1 MDIIAEKLKD
11 VCVLKLNGQ
20 LDSKTSLELE
30 DEILKIFTS
39 DCFKIILDLENIDY
53 VSSAGLRVL
62 KKAKVLKESSCDVI
76 ACSAADYVQELFEI
90 SGIDAYIPI
99 VSNKEDALKYFLIST

>member
-30 DEILKIFTS
+30 DEILKIFDTI
-39 DCFKIILDLENIDY
+39 DTEKRGGTRDRAMLE
-53 VSSAGLRVL
+53 
-62 KKAKVLKESSCDVI
+62 
-76 ACSAADYVQELFEI
+76 
-90 SGIDAYIPI
+90 
-99 VSNKEDALKYFLIST
+99 T